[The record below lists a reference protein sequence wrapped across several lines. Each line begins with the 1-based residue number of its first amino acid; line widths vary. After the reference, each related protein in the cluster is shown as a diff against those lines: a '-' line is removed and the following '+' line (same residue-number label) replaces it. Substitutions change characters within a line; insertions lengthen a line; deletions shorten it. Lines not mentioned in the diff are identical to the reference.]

1 MELDKF
7 ARQLR
12 LMELLTHN
20 YQYSIEEVS
29 EKLKMSK
36 RSIYRY
42 IDAFKSMGFVVRKAG
57 SKYRLDH
64 SSPFFQNITKDIT
77 FTEDEGLTLC
87 EVLNSVYNNSVQIRY
102 LREKLGRLYST
113 DVLAK
118 HGVDNQVAQNISTIY
133 QCIREERVALLKNYD
148 SPSSGKVSD
157 RVVEPYMFLNEN
169 AEVRCFELSSGMNK
183 TFKLSRTEKVEKIDL
198 LWSHKAEHKPFY
210 ADLFHFSSEER
221 KPVSLL
227 LGPLSTNLLIEEFPD
242 SQRQLHLMPDGRHR
256 FDTEVCSYK
265 GIARFVL
272 GLFDDIEIVDS
283 PEFMNY
289 IQQKVKA
296 VGSKYAQAEEQ

>member
-42 IDAFKSMGFVVRKAG
+42 IDAFKSMGFVVRKSG

-87 EVLNSVYNNSVQIRY
+87 
-102 LREKLGRLYST
+102 
-113 DVLAK
+113 
-118 HGVDNQVAQNISTIY
+118 
-133 QCIREERVALLKNYD
+133 
-148 SPSSGKVSD
+148 
-157 RVVEPYMFLNEN
+157 
-169 AEVRCFELSSGMNK
+169 
-183 TFKLSRTEKVEKIDL
+183 
-198 LWSHKAEHKPFY
+198 
-210 ADLFHFSSEER
+210 
-221 KPVSLL
+221 
-227 LGPLSTNLLIEEFPD
+227 
-242 SQRQLHLMPDGRHR
+242 
-256 FDTEVCSYK
+256 
-265 GIARFVL
+265 
-272 GLFDDIEIVDS
+272 
-283 PEFMNY
+283 
-289 IQQKVKA
+289 
-296 VGSKYAQAEEQ
+296 

>member
-42 IDAFKSMGFVVRKAG
+42 IDAFKSMGFVVRKSG

-157 RVVEPYMFLNEN
+157 RVVEPYMFFNEN
-169 AEVRCFELSSGMNK
+169 AE
-183 TFKLSRTEKVEKIDL
+183 
-198 LWSHKAEHKPFY
+198 
-210 ADLFHFSSEER
+210 FHFSSEER

-227 LGPLSTNLLIEEFPD
+227 LGPLSTNLLLEEFPD

>member
-118 HGVDNQVAQNISTIY
+118 HEI
-133 QCIREERVALLKNYD
+133 
-148 SPSSGKVSD
+148 
-157 RVVEPYMFLNEN
+157 
-169 AEVRCFELSSGMNK
+169 
-183 TFKLSRTEKVEKIDL
+183 
-198 LWSHKAEHKPFY
+198 
-210 ADLFHFSSEER
+210 
-221 KPVSLL
+221 
-227 LGPLSTNLLIEEFPD
+227 
-242 SQRQLHLMPDGRHR
+242 GRAH
-256 FDTEVCSYK
+256 V
-265 GIARFVL
+265 
-272 GLFDDIEIVDS
+272 
-283 PEFMNY
+283 
-289 IQQKVKA
+289 
-296 VGSKYAQAEEQ
+296 

>member
-87 EVLNSVYNNSVQIRY
+87 EVLNSVYNNSVLIRY
-102 LREKLGRLYST
+102 LRENLHDST
-113 DVLAK
+113 APTCIARTRAL
-118 HGVDNQVAQNISTIY
+118 DNQVAQNISTIY

-148 SPSSGKVSD
+148 SPSS
-157 RVVEPYMFLNEN
+157 E
-169 AEVRCFELSSGMNK
+169 
-183 TFKLSRTEKVEKIDL
+183 
-198 LWSHKAEHKPFY
+198 
-210 ADLFHFSSEER
+210 SER
-221 KPVSLL
+221 PR
-227 LGPLSTNLLIEEFPD
+227 G
-242 SQRQLHLMPDGRHR
+242 
-256 FDTEVCSYK
+256 
-265 GIARFVL
+265 
-272 GLFDDIEIVDS
+272 
-283 PEFMNY
+283 
-289 IQQKVKA
+289 
-296 VGSKYAQAEEQ
+296 